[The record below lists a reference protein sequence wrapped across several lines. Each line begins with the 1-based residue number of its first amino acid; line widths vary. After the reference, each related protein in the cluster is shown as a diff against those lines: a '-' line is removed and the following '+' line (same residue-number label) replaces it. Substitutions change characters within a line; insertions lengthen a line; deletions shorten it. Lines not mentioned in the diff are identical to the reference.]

1 MEKNLLQRFSVVLFI
16 LAIVFSVYSCDEG
29 DTIIITP
36 ANNTISGK
44 ITFVD
49 TNRITSG
56 GYYDI
61 GVFPNPSNP
70 PTYWFGPPTV
80 NDTLELIFVNG
91 KYEAFYSLSG
101 VPDGDY
107 VVAVGFRK
115 DTGGQSPIMGVY
127 GCDTARAVWGSTCFL
142 DPQRISIVN
151 NAGVTDVNFLSWA
164 DTTNKIY

>member
-1 MEKNLLQRFSVVLFI
+1 MRNLFSNNLSKVLLVFAVVFGL
-16 LAIVFSVYSCDEG
+16 SSCDEG

-36 ANNTISGK
+36 ENNTISGK
-44 ITFVD
+44 VTFVES
-49 TNRITSG
+49 NFITSG
-56 GYYDI
+56 GIYDI

-70 PTYWFGPPTV
+70 PTYWFGPPTAF
-80 NDTLELIFVNG
+80 DTLVIVNNNG
-91 KYEAFYSLSG
+91 TFEAFYRLTG

-115 DTGGQSPIMGVY
+115 DSGGQSPVMGVY
-127 GCDTARAVWGSTCFL
+127 GCDTAHTNCFL

-164 DTTNKIY
+164 DTTNKIF